1 MVLEAKNI
9 TFAYNDKCLLNEV
22 NISFD
27 KSQIYAIIGP
37 NGAGKTTFLK
47 ILLSL
52 LKPQSGNIFYDGKNL
67 KSLSYLQKAKFF
79 SYLPQMPFYS
89 PEDRLWEVVKRG
101 DYPHRRFPPP
111 PRPLFIRK
119 EIAEKYLELGN
130 MWERKMSTL
139 SGGEIQR
146 GIIARVIIQDAPVM
160 VFDEPLN
167 HLDLFYRLK
176 LFELFDKMR
185 DEGKT
190 IIYAVHD
197 FNISLEYNHKIFL
210 IQRGGSLRQLNSR
223 KEEVNEILKKT
234 YGVDFKTAKTDDK
247 YYYIPYKRKE

>member
-1 MVLEAKNI
+1 MALEVKNI
-9 TFAYNDKCLLNEV
+9 TFSYNGGLLLKDASVAFE
-22 NISFD
+22 

-47 ILLSL
+47 IALSL
-52 LKPQSGNIFYDGKNL
+52 LKPQSGDVFYEGKNL
-67 KSLSYLQKAKFF
+67 KSLTYLQKAKIF
-79 SYLPQMPFYS
+79 SYLPQMPVYS
-89 PEDRLWEVVKRG
+89 QEDKLWEVVKRG
-101 DYPHRRFPPP
+101 DYPHRRIPPP
-111 PRPLFIRK
+111 PRSLSLRK
-119 EIAEKYLELGN
+119 EIAEQYLELKN

-146 GIIARVIIQDAPVM
+146 GVIARVVIQDTPVM

-167 HLDLFYRLK
+167 HLDLSHRLK
-176 LFELFDKMR
+176 LFELFQKMKN
-185 DEGKT
+185 EGKT

-210 IQRGGSLRQLNSR
+210 IQKGGDLKQLNNR
-223 KEEVNEILKKT
+223 EEEVKEILKET

-247 YYYIPYKRKE
+247 YYYFPFKRKE